1 MAPNRITE
9 LASIISLN
17 TAKVD
22 EYLEKHNK
30 PTPSFNINA
39 PLDLGIPPE
48 APEIEAARKKALA
61 ASIELQD
68 LLQGPTACLRPVL
81 NGTSLNAIYTYDIAS
96 KVPLHGKI
104 SFQDL
109 AKQCGLKELDL
120 RRILRFAMCWHRVF
134 CEPERGFVAHTAA
147 SRQLMEDQGAMDM
160 AGLMFDEGWQS
171 MARTVEAL
179 QRFKGSEPNETG
191 HALAHNTSDNMFD
204 WLGKN
209 PEKAR
214 RFTSAISTLVPSGQA
229 ATFLTKA
236 FDWISLGSGTIVDV
250 GGSSGGVSILLAQ
263 EFEKL
268 NFVVQDLPEAIDRA
282 EGKVPENL
290 RHRIN
295 FMAHDFFTDQPVIAD
310 AYLLRAIFH
319 NWPDHYC
326 VKILRKLIPALRNGV
341 KIVINDGLVPEPGTL
356 DLFAERNIRA
366 YDMLMMTL
374 FNSREREK
382 ADWIELFKEA
392 DERFC
397 FLDAKKPTVGTMG
410 VIVAVWREEQDP
422 KGLV

>member
-22 EYLEKHNK
+22 GYLEKHNK

-48 APEIEAARKKALA
+48 APEIEATRKKALA

-68 LLQGPTACLRPVL
+68 LLQGPTACSRPVL

-96 KVPLHGKI
+96 KVPLDGKI

-109 AKQCGLKELDL
+109 AKRCGFRELEL
-120 RRILRFAMCWHRVF
+120 RRVLRFAMCWHRVF
-134 CEPERGFVAHTAA
+134 CEPERGYVAHTAA
-147 SRQLMEDQGAMDM
+147 SGQLMEDQRAMDM
-160 AGLMFDEGWQS
+160 AGLMFDEGWQ
-171 MARTVEAL
+171 R
-179 QRFKGSEPNETG
+179 
-191 HALAHNTSDNMFD
+191 HALAHNTNDNMFD

-229 ATFLTKA
+229 AAFLTKA
-236 FDWISLGSGTIVDV
+236 FDWSSLCKSTVVDV
-250 GGSSGGVSILLAQ
+250 GGSTGGVRILLAQ
-263 EFEKL
+263 EFENL
-268 NFVVQDLPEAIDRA
+268 NFIVQDLPEAIDGA
-282 EGKVPENL
+282 EKNVPQNL
-290 RHRIN
+290 RSRIE
-295 FMAHDFFTDQPVIAD
+295 FMAHDFFMDQPVVAET
-310 AYLLRAIFH
+310 YLLRAIFH
-319 NWPDHYC
+319 NWPDRYC
-326 VKILRKLIPALRNGV
+326 VQILQRLIPALKNGS
-341 KIVINDGLVPEPGTL
+341 KIVINDSLVPEPGTL
-356 DLFAERNIRA
+356 DLLAERNIRA

-374 FNSREREK
+374 FNSRERENE
-382 ADWIELFKEA
+382 DCIELFKEA

-410 VIVAVWREEQDP
+410 VIIAVWREEQEL
-422 KGLV
+422 KEVV